1 MDTQPGLNETSVEP
15 EKENRVFV
23 PEVMAEPEAPVPV
36 SASDEDAMIEESVQ
50 FINRTVAQMVFGAS
64 IIIGDHLLTRY
75 FGGDIELAMSKAHNK
90 PVSFN
95 RLCRRPDISLT
106 SRMLG
111 GMVRVAAQERYF
123 QGIGLDAG
131 RLHYTHK
138 LLLTRLPNDG
148 AKSELAFDC
157 MRENLPSRKLALRVN
172 ELIRIS
178 NPPPAITSESIIGQY
193 AKAVEQF
200 LDKTMMPEFLADKD
214 NLYGLE
220 REIQERLRRQ
230 AVEWLEEME
239 ARRAAC
245 ADLIIR
251 LDDVIAHPNV

>member
-1 MDTQPGLNETSVEP
+1 MDNQPGLDEPANEPDREP
-15 EKENRVFV
+15 EVVV
-23 PEVMAEPEAPVPV
+23 PETMAEPGAPAPVPTL
-36 SASDEDAMIEESVQ
+36 DEDAMIEESVQ

-75 FGGDIELAMSKAHNK
+75 FGGDIDLAMSHAPNK

-123 QGIGLDAG
+123 RSIGLDAG
-131 RLHYTHK
+131 ALHYTHK

-148 AKSELAFDC
+148 AKAELVFDC
-157 MRENLPSRKLALRVN
+157 IRENLSKTKLNSRIN
-172 ELIRIS
+172 ELLRII
-178 NPPPAITSESIIGQY
+178 NPPPAITSESIVGQY
-193 AKAVEQF
+193 AKAVDLF
-200 LDKTMMPEFLADKD
+200 LDKTEMPEFLADKD
-214 NLYGLE
+214 NLYTLG
-220 REIQERLRRQ
+220 RETQEQLRLQ
-230 AVEWLEEME
+230 AIEWLEKME

-245 ADLIIR
+245 ADLITR
-251 LDDVIAHPNV
+251 LEDVIAHPNT